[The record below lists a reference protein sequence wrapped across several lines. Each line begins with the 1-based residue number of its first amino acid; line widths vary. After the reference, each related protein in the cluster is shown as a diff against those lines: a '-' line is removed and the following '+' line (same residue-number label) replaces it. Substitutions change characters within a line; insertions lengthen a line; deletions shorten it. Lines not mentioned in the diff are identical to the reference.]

1 MVSLH
6 YLKYTH
12 DLSDE
17 AVLRG
22 WVENPY
28 WQYLCGMEFFEY
40 EVPIDPSSMSRWR
53 SRVGEAGGE
62 ELLRQTIEAGLR
74 MGVIKPSELRG
85 VNLDTTVQEKHI
97 RFPTDPRLYDR
108 MRSVGSS
115 WPPDARVSRSGNRTR
130 VLASACS
137 PGRVATPTLNN
148 GDGRVDARA
157 YDCGPSW
164 AGSSAT

>member
-40 EVPIDPSSMSRWR
+40 EPPIDPSSMSRWR
-53 SRVGEAGGE
+53 CRVGEAGGE

-74 MGVIKPSELRG
+74 MGVIKPSELRR
-85 VNLDTTVQEKHI
+85 VNVDTTVQEKHI

-108 MRSVGSS
+108 MRQRLVMA
-115 WPPDARVSRSGNRTR
+115 ARREGVALRHHTR

-157 YDCGPSW
+157 NCGPSS